1 MVQMKNP
8 SRFKRI
14 LPLLL
19 AFTILFSNLPVGAEA
34 LSEDYFQYIYNI
46 VEKNYV
52 NSLEVKEDIGDID
65 KLFEKLD
72 EHSEYYDAGEFQRLI
87 DNIEG
92 SFVGIGI
99 YINDDDGQI
108 TVVDTVKG
116 SPAERAGLKAGD
128 IILTVDG
135 SIVRNIGTKKAAE
148 LIRGEENTLVNLRV
162 KRGNL
167 ILIRNIEREK
177 IKESPVDYE
186 IIGDVGYI
194 RLKTF
199 SNDSYKKIMETLTY
213 MDINGIKK
221 IVLDLR
227 DNPGGYLNRSIEIG
241 GLFIEKGPIV
251 HVKYKDRGLETFS
264 SYLEKSPYEL
274 VVLINERS
282 ASASEILAAA
292 VKERKA
298 GILVGTTSFGK
309 GTVQELIPLPDG
321 DGMKITIAEYFSPL
335 MNKIDGIGVR
345 PDIEVENLGNT
356 DLQLERAIELLKM

>member
-1 MVQMKNP
+1 MKAYLIK
-8 SRFKRI
+8 FKKLVPLI
-14 LPLLL
+14 LSFL
-19 AFTILFSNLPVGAEA
+19 ILFSSIPAWGEA
-34 LSEDYFQYIYNI
+34 LSDDYFQYIYNI

-52 NSLEVKEDIGDID
+52 NSLEVNEDIRDID
-65 KLFEKLD
+65 QLFEKLD
-72 EHSEYYDAGEFQRLI
+72 EHSEYYDVEEFQRLI

-92 SFVGIGI
+92 SFVGIGV
-99 YINDDDGQI
+99 YINDDEGRI
-108 TVVDTVKG
+108 RVVDTVKG
-116 SPAERAGLKAGD
+116 SPAERAGLRSGD

-135 SIVRNIGTKKAAE
+135 SIVRDIGTKKAAE

-167 ILIRNIEREK
+167 ILIRNIERAK
-177 IKESPVDYE
+177 IQESPVSYE
-186 IIGDVGYI
+186 IIDDIGYI
-194 RLKTF
+194 RLRTF

-221 IVLDLR
+221 IILDLR

-264 SYLEKSPYEL
+264 SYLEEAPYEL

-292 VKERKA
+292 VQDRKA
-298 GILVGTTSFGK
+298 GILVGAKSFGK

-335 MNKIDGIGVR
+335 MKKIDGIGVR
-345 PDIEVENLGNT
+345 PDIEVENLENK